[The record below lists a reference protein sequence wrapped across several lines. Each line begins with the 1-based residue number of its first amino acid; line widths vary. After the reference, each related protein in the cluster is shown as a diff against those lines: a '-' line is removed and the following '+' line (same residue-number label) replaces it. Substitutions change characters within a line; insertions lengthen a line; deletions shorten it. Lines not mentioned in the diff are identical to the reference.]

1 MHLLHVKETPSNR
14 TMTMETEISFFKID
28 FVLNSKNTE
37 AASNIDI
44 YVEMNLELS
53 SSVEKRG

>member
-1 MHLLHVKETPSNR
+1 VHLLHVKETPSNR

-28 FVLNSKNTE
+28 FVLISKNTE

-44 YVEMNLELS
+44 YAEMNL
-53 SSVEKRG
+53 